1 MWSLICRKL
10 FCRSFLRRF
19 LQNRPELG
27 DVGEV
32 VSINNFYRLFKDILT
47 PVQLDGLQFLVTPFP
62 QEKFNPTDDRKTAQP
77 SLGGDL
83 LGLSHQWSCHRT
95 ILNPDDR
102 PQQRRFRLDTVS
114 LRGIFNQQIHGSNA
128 VYVQWRTSQE
138 SRQGPSANT

>member
-1 MWSLICRKL
+1 MWGLICRKL

-83 LGLSHQWSCHRT
+83 LGLSHQQFSIPMTGRNSAASALIPSVCAAYSTSRST
-95 ILNPDDR
+95 APT
-102 PQQRRFRLDTVS
+102 QFMFS
-114 LRGIFNQQIHGSNA
+114 GGLRKRADQ
-128 VYVQWRTSQE
+128 V
-138 SRQGPSANT
+138 PSANT